1 MAIAWAAHI
10 LRNQCASK
18 DATRYNQII
27 LTHKC
32 QSLKFLHNMVTQ
44 DSQAKEVSLGRTKC
58 ERDAFLLLI
67 MFHCLLEIASGSI
80 KEWTYHMNGAL
91 MVIKFYTNSGG
102 PERREVFSQEVLE
115 LVYSFFLEK
124 GTFLG
129 TTTHTRSSSEHRYL
143 SSFEWSTEVRAIFPF
158 LTSYGSTKID
168 PCMGLSPELL
178 DIISCI
184 TMLSQRRHTNSTTM
198 THEFINLVHRLIKL
212 ETRTTH
218 SKTDKE
224 HPHIMTLLAS
234 AFQSATW
241 IYLHHVL
248 ANCSHESDII
258 QITYLPTLL
267 STLAQIHKTQGPLLG
282 FLPYPMWAL
291 FIASCVVLE
300 EGRIQILEWF
310 SVLNANKPVSNV
322 PSTMAAVRAI
332 WKRRDFGLECARDEG
347 SEGSAIWMD
356 AIGNLGWLMPFT

>member
-10 LRNQCASK
+10 LRNQCASR
-18 DATRYNQII
+18 DVSRYDQII

-32 QSLKFLHNMVTQ
+32 QSLKFLHDMVTR
-44 DSQAKEVSLGRTKC
+44 DCRVNAVFPGRTKC
-58 ERDAFLLLI
+58 ERDALLLLVV
-67 MFHCLLEIASGSI
+67 FHCLLEIASGSI
-80 KEWTYHMNGAL
+80 KEWTYHMNGA
-91 MVIKFYTNSGG
+91 MMIIKFYTNSSDIA
-102 PERREVFSQEVLE
+102 RRDAFSQEVLE

-124 GTFLG
+124 VTFLG
-129 TTTHTRSSSEHRYL
+129 TTTHTRNSNEQRYL
-143 SSFEWSTEVRAIFPF
+143 SSREWSTEVRSIFPF
-158 LTSYGSTKID
+158 LTSYESTKID
-168 PCMGLSPELL
+168 PCMGLSLGLL

-184 TMLSQRRHTNSTTM
+184 TMLSQRRHTNAATM
-198 THEFINLVHRLIKL
+198 DHEFFNLVHRLSYL
-212 ETRTTH
+212 ERRTAH
-218 SKTDKE
+218 SQTGKE
-224 HPHIMTLLAS
+224 NPHIINLLAS

-241 IYLHHVL
+241 IYLYHVL

-258 QITYLPTLL
+258 QNTYLPTLL

-322 PSTMAAVRAI
+322 PSTMAAVKARL
-332 WKRRDFGLECARDEG
+332 FG
-347 SEGSAIWMD
+347 WMLLVSWGD
-356 AIGNLGWLMPFT
+356 